1 MGDLF
6 VLPYIFICLF
16 NNLYKYGFMDIYFH
30 TLGYIIQNY
39 FFFFSQL
46 FPALAMGN
54 SFSWFILG
62 HFGFCLFCLPSTS
75 LLSSTKRC
83 LRITLFLLYPSCRIS
98 SLFKEAW
105 FLLLAVV
112 LETKFSVL
120 DVLPL

>member
-39 FFFFSQL
+39 FFFWPNCFQL
-46 FPALAMGN
+46 WPWGVLSVS
-54 SFSWFILG
+54 SFWVILV
-62 HFGFCLFCLPSTS
+62 FVCLPSTS

-105 FLLLAVV
+105 FLLLAMV
-112 LETKFSVL
+112 LETKFLVL